1 MILPVIW
8 YYIAGCQSF
17 KSKKT
22 LPSAWVPNKCTG
34 PSTFGGNFDDSEVT
48 LNQQRIFPCA
58 PKLFH
63 VMFHQIMSPSCA
75 PYKRVSLK
83 SALGSSGN
91 EKSQS
96 VTSNLNIPTSPC
108 LGHLWFLKVPI
119 PPLPQL
125 IEPTHA
131 QITQP
136 HEILNIISGT
146 IGAISEWFDL
156 SNCQSLTKS
165 RTFPSSQSFSN
176 LMPYQQ
182 LILD

>member
-1 MILPVIW
+1 MKFWKLRLWFYLLFDIILQAAKVSS
-8 YYIAGCQSF
+8 Q
-17 KSKKT
+17 KT

-146 IGAISEWFDL
+146 IGAIQCDL
-156 SNCQSLTKS
+156 TWVIAS
-165 RTFPSSQSFSN
+165 P
-176 LMPYQQ
+176 
-182 LILD
+182 